1 MRQWDH
7 THFAEQSDLIPTW
20 NFVFDWKWTGPNNWS
35 WNSLCLFF
43 SDGQIG
49 KFCIV
54 KIKFSLLPSQHFTLT
69 IWAFWKI
76 KYQWLSYYHDMCSA
90 CTSSMEGCFSWQ
102 WISTSFMTLATIPDV
117 FMAFLSIFNK
127 KQQKF
132 KDMLVANWRTH
143 TTKCLTDAFNTKT
156 PQVDFFKSRLV
167 RTSQKQWQMHVFY
180 IWHFNSC

>member
-1 MRQWDH
+1 MRYNIKYSFPRSRLRCRLCS
-7 THFAEQSDLIPTW
+7 TTARTRAIETMRPNTFCRAEWLNSNMKLCIALKMDWSKQLKLEF
-20 NFVFDWKWTGPNNWS
+20 FVST
-35 WNSLCLFF
+35 F

-49 KFCIV
+49 KYCIV

-90 CTSSMEGCFSWQ
+90 YTSSMEGCFSWQ

-143 TTKCLTDAFNTKT
+143 ATKRIN
-156 PQVDFFKSRLV
+156 
-167 RTSQKQWQMHVFY
+167 
-180 IWHFNSC
+180 